1 MLYPESPAVCYLGL
15 LHPYY
20 QMLLCFY
27 FLVLL
32 DVYSQQELH
41 GFSCVVAV
49 LRDLEDRFSRC
60 GFVICQTAEISLSV
74 VLLL

>member
-1 MLYPESPAVCYLGL
+1 MLYPESLAVFYLVL

-20 QMLLCFY
+20 QALLYFY
-27 FLVLL
+27 FHVLL
-32 DVYSQQELH
+32 DVYTQQELH

-49 LRDLEDRFSRC
+49 SRDLEDRFSRC